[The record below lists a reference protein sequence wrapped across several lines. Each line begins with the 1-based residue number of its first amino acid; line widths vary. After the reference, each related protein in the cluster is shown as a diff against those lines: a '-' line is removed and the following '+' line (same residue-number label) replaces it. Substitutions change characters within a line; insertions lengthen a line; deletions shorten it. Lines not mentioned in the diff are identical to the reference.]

1 MTGYPPQAGP
11 PAGYPAPN
19 PQPRRSGR
27 PMSVLSPFDLVVA
40 GCALLCFIFAFM
52 PWFGVD
58 VGGASTTFSG
68 WDFGL
73 GTTGVVLL
81 VLAGIVAL
89 VPLLEPAGDGAAAQ
103 AASVEDRK
111 AENKKVASPT
121 AAVLALV
128 GAIVIVVQIGR
139 GAGALFDI
147 ANVHLTRQWG
157 LILVVV
163 LGVIE
168 VVAAVIGW
176 LRTSG
181 RLAVRPKTPSP
192 YQQAW
197 GDPGYPPGYQQAQG
211 TYPPYGYPQGY
222 QQPSAPGGY
231 PQPTAYGQP
240 PAGARPP
247 ESPPGGYPPPQ
258 GGYPQ
263 PPGPGGYPGP
273 QAPEEAGSAPP
284 APPADQPPPNGPSH

>member
-1 MTGYPPQAGP
+1 MTGYSPQAGP

-19 PQPRRSGR
+19 PRPRPSGR
-27 PMSVLSPFDLVVA
+27 PMSVLTPFDLVVA
-40 GCALLCFIFAFM
+40 GCGLLCFIFAFM

-73 GTTGVVLL
+73 GSAGVVLL

-89 VPLLEPAGDGAAAQ
+89 LPLLEPGGDGGAAEVTQ
-103 AASVEDRK
+103 ADDKK
-111 AENKKVASPT
+111 AADKKAADKKIASPA

-128 GAIVIVVQIGR
+128 GAIAIIVQISR

-147 ANVHLTRQWG
+147 ANVHLSRQWG
-157 LILVVV
+157 LILVTVF
-163 LGVIE
+163 GVIE
-168 VVAAVIGW
+168 VVAAVVGW
-176 LRTSG
+176 VRTSG
-181 RLAVRPKTPSP
+181 WVTVRPKTPSP

-211 TYPPYGYPQGY
+211 PYPPYGYPQGY
-222 QQPSAPGGY
+222 QQPNAPGGY
-231 PQPTAYGQP
+231 PQPTPYGQP
-240 PAGARPP
+240 PAGARQP

-263 PPGPGGYPGP
+263 PP
-273 QAPEEAGSAPP
+273 
-284 APPADQPPPNGPSH
+284 APPADQPPPNGPSQ